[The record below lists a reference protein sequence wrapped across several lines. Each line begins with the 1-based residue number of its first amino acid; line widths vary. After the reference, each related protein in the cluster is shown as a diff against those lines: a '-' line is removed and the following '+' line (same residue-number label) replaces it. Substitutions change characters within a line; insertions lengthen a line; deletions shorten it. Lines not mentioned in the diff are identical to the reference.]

1 MIPTKAVRLF
11 RTILGLR
18 DEVYMLLGA
27 INLSAQMEV
36 VFWDMRDIAFLDPL
50 TQAFGTMTYKF
61 RSLSIICV
69 RPSVRSPS

>member
-11 RTILGLR
+11 RTILRLR

-36 VFWDMRDIAFLDPL
+36 VF
-50 TQAFGTMTYKF
+50 
-61 RSLSIICV
+61 
-69 RPSVRSPS
+69 